1 MNSRRLRS
9 RMGSSPASSWR
20 PYPIARRLSRRFGR
34 NLYPQKHD
42 QDDQDRIH
50 HDPHDVGSPTPSLLH
65 SLLAHG
71 EFSLGSQCKVPS
83 PHSACHRTDGQ
94 VLGTNLNC
102 SESRAAP
109 RCETCLTARKSRWR
123 PKPSHRALAR
133 PRRRKSCPRPPLR
146 PSRVGPSAYAHD
158 CSSRCS
164 CHRRLALG

>member
-1 MNSRRLRS
+1 MSDMRLPPV
-9 RMGSSPASSWR
+9 GVPTQLPAG
-20 PYPIARRLSRRFGR
+20 YPVALGR
-34 NLYPQKHD
+34 NVYPQKHD

-50 HDPHDVGSPTPSLLH
+50 TTTHTMSEAQPRLSSTACSLMANSPWGRNARSL
-65 SLLAHG
+65 
-71 EFSLGSQCKVPS
+71 P
-83 PHSACHRTDGQ
+83 PACHPTDGQ

-109 RCETCLTARKSRWR
+109 RCETCLTARKSHWR
-123 PKPSHRALAR
+123 PKPSHRASAR